1 MSIYTRAALG
11 LLISFVC
18 FESCQSIKGRL
29 AGITKPKEM
38 SKSELMSCIKKL
50 HWPQEEVLYMT
61 QKGWYRYFS
70 TEGHLPQVFV
80 FRPDGWLSFKRGG
93 QNCDKSF
100 MRFVPTLNQS
110 ALPVHQDSMHIKD
123 WWPEWRSLTD
133 SSTTAPPDD
142 IVLVSFWANFAR
154 PVSVWTE
161 RVDSICKADQLSL
174 RFYRV
179 NADPIGWSP

>member
-1 MSIYTRAALG
+1 MKPCIRAALG
-11 LLISFVC
+11 LLVSLVLLA
-18 FESCQSIKGRL
+18 SCQSIMGRM

-38 SKSELMSCIKKL
+38 SKSELLSCINAL
-50 HWPQEEVLYMT
+50 NWPQDEVLYMT
-61 QKGWYRYFS
+61 QKGWHRYFS
-70 TEGHLPQVFV
+70 TEGYLPQVFV

-100 MRFVPTLNQS
+100 MDFVPTINQGT
-110 ALPVHQDSMHIKD
+110 LPVHQDSMHIKD
-123 WWPEWRSLTD
+123 WWPEWRSLKD
-133 SSTTAPPDD
+133 SSATAPPND

-161 RVDSICKADQLSL
+161 RVDSICKADQLPL

-179 NADPIGWSP
+179 NADPIGWKP